1 MEVEPE
7 PRDDGQIM
15 FGDLSHSALKQCWG
29 FAFEAGWKLEDDRED
44 GIDREADDDFYSYG
58 NHIEG
63 RGLGA

>member
-1 MEVEPE
+1 
-7 PRDDGQIM
+7 M

-29 FAFEAGWKLEDDRED
+29 FAFEAGWKLEDDRGD